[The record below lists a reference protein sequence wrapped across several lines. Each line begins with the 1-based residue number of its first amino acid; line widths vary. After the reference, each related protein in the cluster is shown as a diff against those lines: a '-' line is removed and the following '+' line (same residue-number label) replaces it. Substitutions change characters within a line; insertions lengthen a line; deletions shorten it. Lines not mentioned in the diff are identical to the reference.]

1 MKVALCFIISYQH
14 ILNKEKLWLDW
25 IKPNKDIINVYFHY
39 KDLNAIQS
47 PWIKLHTIPP
57 GHIQQTTYYN
67 VIPAYMAILSYAY
80 HHDKNNKWFCL
91 LTDSCVPIIS
101 PQQFRQMFFKNYKCT
116 IMQTEPAY
124 WDINLHRRANLRL
137 FTKEYQLAND
147 PWFTLSRYHV
157 QLSLIFLAEK
167 SNIYQSINKGGLANE
182 SLFAIILQTFRELNN
197 QKTYIN
203 SSSTICDWKRMSS
216 PTSPYFF
223 RNIDQENYNIILN
236 LLKENQ
242 YAMFLRKVAP
252 EVNDNDIKQFW
263 IIPKYELTKIHL
275 FLFLFIYVSIFGLCT
290 IIYTKIFMNT

>member
-101 PQQFRQMFFKNYKCT
+101 PQQFRQMFFKNYKYT

-182 SLFAIILQTFRELNN
+182 SLFAIILQTFKELNN
-197 QKTYIN
+197 QKTHIN

-252 EVNDNDIKQFW
+252 EVKDNDIKQFW
-263 IIPKYELTKIHL
+263 IIPKYEFTKIHL

-290 IIYTKIFMNT
+290 IIYTKIFMYT